1 MAGSGSA
8 QHIPRPPACPS
19 AQSAV
24 RTRVI
29 DDASDDFADAASP
42 WLSPAERA
50 VKAAAAAQR
59 ERDAA
64 RRVRSVQLTIDLSGG
79 GGAGAAGGVAVREST
94 KEEAASR
101 AAEAAA
107 AAAAAEAQAAAEA
120 ASAHALVGM
129 SFPGP
134 PLRASATAAPSATA
148 PTTVGPAPLPP
159 EPLLPLLDPHLPP
172 WAALFG
178 SSRIQHDDPLGLR
191 AAAQAPLEAR

>member
-1 MAGSGSA
+1 MRGEGGVRREVAA
-8 QHIPRPPACPS
+8 HITPPACP

-59 ERDAA
+59 ESDAA
-64 RRVRSVQLTIDLSGG
+64 RRVRSVQLTIDL
-79 GGAGAAGGVAVREST
+79 AAGGVAVREST
-94 KEEAASR
+94 KEEAA
-101 AAEAAA
+101 AAA
-107 AAAAAEAQAAAEA
+107 AARAAEAAEAQAAA
-120 ASAHALVGM
+120 ASALAFVGA
-129 SFPGP
+129 SFAV
-134 PLRASATAAPSATA
+134 RASAAAAPGATA
-148 PTTVGPAPLPP
+148 PTTLGSAPLP
-159 EPLLPLLDPHLPP
+159 PLLPLLDPHLPP

-191 AAAQAPLEAR
+191 AAQAPLEAR